1 MTNVSGVPTTTQ
13 TIRDIGAT
21 GASGS
26 IWEHLGA
33 SMGEQCHIPDD
44 AVKKKI
50 ICHFWL
56 PFKGEMSPYF

>member
-1 MTNVSGVPTTTQ
+1 
-13 TIRDIGAT
+13 
-21 GASGS
+21 
-26 IWEHLGA
+26 
-33 SMGEQCHIPDD
+33 MGEQCHIPDD